1 MFPRSLLAILILVNY
16 LWLAATGYISRPEQ
30 NPYMLK
36 IQTSTSQQQ
45 ERYEECRYLR
55 MDGLEDFMAEALAT
69 RYQEASDGNEL
80 HTFSVVSGI
89 DTHFFSEY
97 LAFTIQVVFP
107 EKTIRPILAVPAVIE
122 MTPAVDSPPE

>member
-45 ERYEECRYLR
+45 GHYEECRYLR
-55 MDGLEDFMAEALAT
+55 MDGLDDFMAEALAT
-69 RYQEASDGNEL
+69 RYQDASDGNKL
-80 HTFSVVSGI
+80 HTFSVTSGI
-89 DTHFFSEY
+89 DAHFFAEY
-97 LAFTIQVVFP
+97 PAFTIQVVFP
-107 EKTIRPILAVPAVIE
+107 EKTIRSIFGVSAVIE
-122 MTPAVDSPPE
+122 MTLAVNAPPE